1 MKTRKKYY
9 TSPKRSI
16 LNKIDYK
23 KLKAKPEEED
33 FSGKYENSNFVSKYL
48 VENYFKSVAK
58 LITLTKEANTAHEI
72 GIGEGRSTMRLK
84 QLVPNLSGS
93 EFVEKLVPVAQKN
106 NPDLH
111 IFQESVYELKYETKS
126 IDLVLFLEVL
136 EHLDYPEFA
145 LEEINRISKKYLIL
159 GVPNEPLWRLLNVC
173 RLKYIRDLGNTPGHI
188 NHWSKKSIIKLI
200 QKKFGKVLAVESP
213 LPWTI
218 ILAEKY

>member
-1 MKTRKKYY
+1 M
-9 TSPKRSI
+9 
-16 LNKIDYK
+16 NKIDHT
-23 KLKAKPEEED
+23 KLNAKPEEED
-33 FSGKYENSNFVSKYL
+33 FLGKYEDSNLISKFL
-48 VENYFKSVAK
+48 VNNYFKSVGT
-58 LITLTKEANTAHEI
+58 LFTLTKEVNAAHEI

-84 QLVPNLSGS
+84 SLIPNLSGS

-106 NPDLH
+106 NPKLN
-111 IFQESVYELKYETKS
+111 IFQESVYELKFKEKS
-126 IDLVLFLEVL
+126 VDLVLLLEVL

-188 NHWSKKSIIKLI
+188 NHWSKKSIINLI
-200 QKKFGKVLAVESP
+200 QRKFGKVIAVESP